1 MPPLDV
7 LSLAHRLASQ
17 FLAGVG
23 ARHVGGRIT
32 PHQLRES
39 LGGPLPIR
47 GADPER
53 VIEELFA
60 HADPG
65 VIAQAGPRFFGF
77 VTGGALPVTVAADWL
92 ASAWD
97 QNVTLY
103 VHSPAAA
110 TMEDVVAGWILELLH
125 LPSTASVGFTSGC
138 HMANFTGL
146 AAARHEVLRRIDWD
160 VERQG
165 LQRAPRVRVF
175 VGEEVHVSAVGAL
188 RFLGFGADELEAV
201 PVDDQGRMRAEAL
214 REQMRAATGPLI
226 VCAQVGNVATG
237 ASDPIAE
244 IIAIAHERGAWV
256 HVDGAFGLWAAAV
269 PELREQVRGLE
280 DADSWA
286 TDAHKWL
293 NVPYDSGLVI
303 VANAAAH
310 RAAMSFKA
318 SYFQRG
324 AGEERA
330 GMDWVP
336 ESSRRARVIPLYALI
351 KTLGRDGI
359 ADMIRRNVALAQRM
373 ADRLSRVPGIH
384 ILNTV
389 SLNQV
394 LVQFDGTRDRSADT
408 ITQAVMSE
416 IQKEGTCWAG
426 GAVWQGKHVMRISIS
441 NWSTT
446 EADIDR
452 SAAAIEQC
460 YRNVVQL

>member
-1 MPPLDV
+1 MPPPDV
-7 LSLAHRLASQ
+7 LTLAHHLASQ
-17 FLAGVG
+17 FLAGIG
-23 ARHVGGRIT
+23 NRHVGGRAT
-32 PHQLRES
+32 QQQLRES
-39 LGGPLPIR
+39 LGGPLPIP
-47 GADPER
+47 GTDPER
-53 VIEELFA
+53 VIEELFTR
-60 HADPG
+60 ADPG
-65 VIAQAGPRFFGF
+65 VVAQAGPRYFGF

-125 LPSTASVGFTSGC
+125 LPATASVGFTSGC

-146 AAARHEVLRRIDWD
+146 AAARHEVLRRAGWD

-165 LQRAPRVRVF
+165 LQQAPRVRVF
-175 VGEEVHVSAVGAL
+175 VGKEVHVSAVGAL
-188 RFLGFGADELEAV
+188 RFLGFGAEELEAV
-201 PVDDQGRMRAEAL
+201 PVDDQGCMRAVAL
-214 REQMRAATGPLI
+214 REQMRGATGPLI

-237 ASDPIAE
+237 ASDPIAD
-244 IIAIAHERGAWV
+244 IVAIAHERGAWV

-269 PELREQVRGLE
+269 PELRDQVRGLE
-280 DADSWA
+280 GADSWA

-293 NVPYDSGLVI
+293 NVPYDSGLVM
-303 VANAAAH
+303 VANPAAH
-310 RAAMSFKA
+310 RAAVSFKA

-324 AGEERA
+324 ADEERA

-359 ADMIRRNVALAQRM
+359 ADMIRRNVALARRM
-373 ADRLSRVPGIH
+373 ADLLSGVPGIRV
-384 ILNTV
+384 LNTV

-394 LVQFDGTRDRSADT
+394 LVQFDGTGNRTADA
-408 ITQAVMSE
+408 ITRAVMSE
-416 IQKEGTCWAG
+416 VQKEGTCWAG
-426 GAVWQGKHVMRISIS
+426 GAVWQGQQVMRISIS

-452 SAAAIEQC
+452 SAAAIAQC
-460 YRNVVQL
+460 YGSVVQL

>member
-1 MPPLDV
+1 MASTDV
-7 LSLAHRLASQ
+7 LSIAHQLASR
-17 FLAGVG
+17 FLAGLPN
-23 ARHVGGRIT
+23 RHVGGRVS
-32 PHQLRES
+32 PQQLRAS
-39 LGGPLPIR
+39 LGGPLPIA
-47 GADPER
+47 GTDSER
-53 VIEELFA
+53 VIQELFTA
-60 HADPG
+60 ADPG
-65 VIAQAGPRFFGF
+65 VVAQAGPRYFGF

-110 TMEDVVAGWILELLH
+110 TLEDVVAGWILELLH

-146 AAARHEVLRRIDWD
+146 AAARHEVLRRAGWD
-160 VERQG
+160 AERQG
-165 LQRAPRVRVF
+165 LQLAPRVRVF
-175 VGEEVHVSAVGAL
+175 AGNEVHVSVVGAL
-188 RFLGFGADELEAV
+188 RFLGFGADELELVAA
-201 PVDDQGRMRAEAL
+201 DDQGRMRADAL
-214 REQMRAATGPLI
+214 RERISSATGPMI
-226 VCAQVGNVATG
+226 VCAQAGNVATG

-244 IIAIAHERGAWV
+244 IVAIAHERQAWV

-269 PELREQVRGLE
+269 PEMREQVRGLE
-280 DADSWA
+280 GADSWA

-318 SYFQRG
+318 SYLLRG
-324 AGEERA
+324 ADEERT

-359 ADMIRRNVALAQRM
+359 AEMIRRNVQLAQRM
-373 ADRLSRVPGIH
+373 AERLSRVPGVR
-384 ILNTV
+384 ILNQV
-389 SLNQV
+389 VLNQV
-394 LVQFDGTRDRSADT
+394 LVQFDGTTDRSADE
-408 ITQAVMSE
+408 ITRVVMSE
-416 IQKEGTCWAG
+416 IQAEGTCWAG
-426 GAVWQGKHVMRISIS
+426 GAVWQGKQVMRVSIS
-441 NWSTT
+441 NWSTS

-452 SAAAIEQC
+452 SAAAIAQC